1 MCNHVITSVTLSF
14 SVAEVFEKIEE
25 TSEEIVIPV
34 VAYVGIVISILIF
47 FLLKSDKALRSNS
60 RFFLQSL
67 FVAQLLHLVVV
78 AIYLKLKRFG
88 YASQISTMYYV
99 AIAMGIFQMLSSWLF
114 YFFLDDCYKVIRFY
128 AKQKDTLPSIWNTR
142 IKLIVLLLLIVV
154 YHVPYVPSIIV
165 LFYKTSAYFTA
176 CHLVMDDHWEF
187 VLPKKNE
194 TVDVYYI
201 IYFCMMYAL
210 FAFIVPYFKICK

>member
-1 MCNHVITSVTLSF
+1 M
-14 SVAEVFEKIEE
+14 FEKIEE
-25 TSEEIVIPV
+25 TSEEIVIPT
-34 VAYVGIVISILIF
+34 VAYVGIIISILACC
-47 FLLKSDKALRSNS
+47 LLKSDKGLRSNS
-60 RFFLQSL
+60 RLYLQSL
-67 FVAQLLHLVVV
+67 FVAQLLHLAVI
-78 AIYLKLKRFG
+78 AIYLKLKHFG

-99 AIAMGIFQMLSSWLF
+99 AIAMGIFQMLASWIF
-114 YFFLDDCYKVIRFY
+114 YFFLDDCFQVIKFY
-128 AKQKDTLPSIWNTR
+128 TKQKDPPPSIWNTR
-142 IKLIVLLLLIVV
+142 IKLIVLLLLTIV

-201 IYFCMMYAL
+201 IYFCMMYAM
-210 FAFIVPYFKICK
+210 FAFIVPYFKMCKYLSSNLDLIPQSS